1 MQRNDMNLERNG
13 KESGKNLESP
23 EKNDEVQIGF
33 KKRGIS
39 KSYGSKELTSKIC
52 RPL

>member
-23 EKNDEVQIGF
+23 EKNDEVQIGL
-33 KKRGIS
+33 KKGEYQ
-39 KSYGSKELTSKIC
+39 KVMAAKN
-52 RPL
+52 